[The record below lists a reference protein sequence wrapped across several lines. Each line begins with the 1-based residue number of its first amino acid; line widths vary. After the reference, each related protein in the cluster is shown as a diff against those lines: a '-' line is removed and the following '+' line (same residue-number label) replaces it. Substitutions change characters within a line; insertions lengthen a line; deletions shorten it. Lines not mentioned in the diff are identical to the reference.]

1 MSVTRRPFVVVHV
14 LFAALLACI
23 ALPGA
28 REQAPPNMLVSV
40 AVLAELVCLRRLRT
54 AGNPRA
60 VADIGTCFFLLL
72 LIWEIASTL
81 TGWAHPILIPTPEAV
96 FEVFY
101 VQRELMLRGVVSS
114 LSLLAV
120 GFGIALPLGIVI
132 GALAGLRERFRNTA
146 VPVARVMA
154 PIPAI
159 VFTPYF
165 IALMPN
171 FRSAA
176 ALVIVLGIFWPT
188 FLQTVNRVLAVDRT
202 LLDSARTLALN
213 DREMIFQVYIPWLLP
228 GILAGMR
235 VTLSTSFMLLTLAE
249 MMGASSG
256 LGYFIKNFA
265 DYANYTNVLAGIILV
280 GLVVTLL
287 NAGLNLVQALVMDP

>member
-1 MSVTRRPFVVVHV
+1 VKRGSFVAVHI
-14 LFAALLACI
+14 LFAVLLVCI
-23 ALPGA
+23 ALPGV
-28 REQAPPNMLVSV
+28 REQASPRMFV
-40 AVLAELVCLRRLRT
+40 AVVILVELVCLWRLRT
-54 AGNPRA
+54 VRNPGT
-60 VADIGTCFFLLL
+60 VADVGSCFFLLL
-72 LIWEIASTL
+72 LIWEMVATL
-81 TGWAHPILIPTPEAV
+81 TGWAHPILVPTPEAV
-96 FEVFY
+96 FEVFA
-101 VQRELMLRGVVSS
+101 VHWELMLRGVFSS

-120 GFGIALPLGIVI
+120 GFGIALPLGILF
-132 GALAGLRERFRNTA
+132 GALAGRRERFRNMA

-165 IALMPN
+165 IALMPD

-176 ALVIVLGIFWPT
+176 ALIIVLGIFWPT
-188 FLQTVNRVLAVDRT
+188 FLQTVNRVLSIDPT
-202 LLDSARTLALN
+202 LLDSARSLALN
-213 DREMIFQVYIPWLLP
+213 DREMIFQVYVPWLLP
-228 GILAGMR
+228 GVLAGMR

-280 GLVVTLL
+280 GLVITLL
-287 NAGLNLVQALVMDP
+287 NVVLNFIQNRMVHTH